1 MIPVNRETLTLIAT
15 VICMVGVIFLFREM
29 NRTKQELANFKNFSE
44 EVVQHMNKPTPIPRA
59 VEAAPDPDEVTEPKN
74 EE

>member
-15 VICMVGVIFLFREM
+15 VVCMVGVIFLFREM

-44 EVVQHMNKPTPIPRA
+44 EVVQHMNRPAPKA
-59 VEAAPDPDEVTEPKN
+59 VESAPVPDEKAELKTE
-74 EE
+74 E

>member
-15 VICMVGVIFLFREM
+15 VICMVGMIFLFREM
-29 NRTKQELANFKNFSE
+29 NRTKQEMANFKNFSE
-44 EVVQHMNKPTPIPRA
+44 EVVQHMNTPKPKA
-59 VEAAPDPDEVTEPKN
+59 VESAPVPPAEIEPKT